1 MISPIQSAYSRHV
14 NESKEEKEE
23 SEGCQGWGGARNG
36 ELLITRHKASL
47 KQDE

>member
-1 MISPIQSAYSRHV
+1 MISPIQSAYSRQV
-14 NESKEEKEE
+14 NESKEEND
-23 SEGCQGWGGARNG
+23 GCQGLGGARNG